1 VPEYPLFE
9 EKEGYPD
16 FFFFFTLV
24 LLELLDRFAREL
36 ELLDFFTPVE
46 ELPPLL

>member
-24 LLELLDRFAREL
+24 LLPDRFAREL